1 MTRTLAIQMGLRVFV
16 ACFVMTGRQL
26 KEAAIWNTLS
36 IALGIGRAIARGRQ
50 QGDPVQGLNDYLC
63 STPTYGLSKTL
74 FDGKI
79 VDLQRETT
87 RGFSM
92 GHCVLRALDGSGNE
106 AEVMF
111 QNENLILKINA
122 RMRAVVPDLVCMVD
136 RDNAE
141 PIPVQNLRYGQRVK
155 VIVVRAPEKMRS
167 GAALQVFGPVA
178 FNIRETY
185 SPLQATAG
193 SD

>member
-1 MTRTLAIQMGLRVFV
+1 MLLKDKV
-16 ACFVMTGRQL
+16 ALITGSGR
-26 KEAAIWNTLS
+26 
-36 IALGIGRAIARGRQ
+36 GIGRAIALGRQ

-79 VDLQRETT
+79 VDLRRETT

-92 GHCVLRALDGSGNE
+92 GHCGLRALDGSGNE

-122 RMRAVVPDLVCMVD
+122 RMRAVVPDLICIVD

-155 VIVVRAPEKMRS
+155 VIVVRAPEKMRGDATCHRHS
-167 GAALQVFGPVA
+167 RYETLVRSYGSAQQSAVALSEGVA
-178 FNIRETY
+178 CFDQ
-185 SPLQATAG
+185 LGDAG
-193 SD
+193 RDGLLA